1 MRPSGRVGRERGRTF
16 NEEARRT
23 QIVTAAIE
31 TIAELDYAQTSFTQI
46 AKRAGLSSTS
56 LISYHFTGKSELVK
70 QVVEQIYA
78 DIGGFLTNRLQAA
91 RNRWEF
97 MFVLSPLR
105 ILGGTG
111 SPANPLAIF

>member
-1 MRPSGRVGRERGRTF
+1 MRPSGRAGRERGRTF

-56 LISYHFTGKSELVK
+56 LISYHFTGKRELVK

-78 DIGGFLTNRLQAA
+78 DIGGFLTNRLQAQTTA
-91 RNRWEF
+91 PDALRAYIEANVEF
-97 MFVLSPLR
+97 A
-105 ILGGTG
+105 GTRR
-111 SPANPLAIF
+111 AK